1 MSTPTSQAALQ
12 PTVQSM
18 PLQHQRPV
26 SLAAASPAAAPR
38 APQPLPAQTG
48 RRPLAQPN
56 LNFTIKPKMPRRTL
70 AAAAAAAAHSP
81 ATAAAAQPA
90 HPRPQFVP
98 VPSKAPTQSTPS
110 SQTAAGQGSG
120 WPASLREYVTR
131 ALKTALADPGQAAAM
146 HNALREVISKA
157 DRAGERWSRDWD
169 TMPLPRLGPQAQP
182 GEAAGAC
189 AVGPA
194 GAKREDFPDWVQA
207 RRDSA
212 AGR

>member
-1 MSTPTSQAALQ
+1 M
-12 PTVQSM
+12 VQSV
-18 PLQHQRPV
+18 PLQHQRPA
-26 SLAAASPAAAPR
+26 SLAAAPPAA
-38 APQPLPAQTG
+38 APQPLPAQNG

-56 LNFTIKPKMPRRTL
+56 LNFTIKPKMPRRAL
-70 AAAAAAAAHSP
+70 AAAAAAPHTPAA
-81 ATAAAAQPA
+81 AAAAQPPQ
-90 HPRPQFVP
+90 PRPQFVP
-98 VPSKAPTQSTPS
+98 VPSKAPAQSAPS
-110 SQTAAGQGSG
+110 SQPGAGQGSG

-146 HNALREVISKA
+146 HNALREVISEA

-169 TMPLPRLGPQAQP
+169 TMPPPLLGAPAQP

-189 AVGPA
+189 AVGAA